1 MKLGKAIVIIFAAV
15 TLILIPVSLLV
26 VSDTSV
32 DPADYTL
39 EFQGRFYDAK
49 IGGESG
55 FGFFK
60 FVTGGASLFDPNA
73 WNTAFTAEPFLGLA
87 TGTFMMILWYV
98 GMGMILV
105 GIIVAFFKLKLS
117 SLFFGLALI
126 ADIGQPIVWFLG
138 MKASGVPANIRLI
151 PIPLGALLLL
161 VTILIALTSKK
172 KESYYYSPGYSYGY
186 GRR

>member
-1 MKLGKAIVIIFAAV
+1 MGKAIVIIFAAV
-15 TLILIPVSLLV
+15 SLILVPVSLLYV
-26 VSDTSV
+26 ADTNV
-32 DPADYTL
+32 IPADYTL

-60 FVTGGASLFDPNA
+60 FLTPDTSIFNPDA
-73 WNTAFTAEPFLGLA
+73 WNQAFPDEPIIGLQ

-98 GMGMILV
+98 GMGMIVV
-105 GIIVAFFKLKLS
+105 GIIVAFFRLKLS
-117 SLFFGLALI
+117 SLFFILAFVADGL
-126 ADIGQPIVWFLG
+126 QPVIWFLG
-138 MKASGVPANIRLI
+138 MRAEGLPANIRFFPI
-151 PIPLGALLLL
+151 PISALFLL
-161 VTILIALTSKK
+161 VTIIIALTSKK

>member
-15 TLILIPVSLLV
+15 TLILVPVSLLV
-26 VSDTSV
+26 VSDQSV
-32 DPADYTL
+32 DPADYTI

-49 IGGESG
+49 IGGPTP

-60 FVTGGASLFDPNA
+60 FVTGGGSFFDPNA
-73 WNTAFTAEPFLGLA
+73 WNAAFTAEPIFGLA

-98 GMGMILV
+98 GMGMIV
-105 GIIVAFFKLKLS
+105 IGIIVAFFKLKLS
-117 SLFFGLALI
+117 SLFFGLAFI
-126 ADIGQPIVWFLG
+126 ADLGQSLIWFFG
-138 MKASGVPANIRLI
+138 MKATGIPATTKLI
-151 PIPLGALLLL
+151 PIPLGALLILA
-161 VTILIALTSKK
+161 TIIIALTSKK

>member
-15 TLILIPVSLLV
+15 TLVLVPVSLLIV
-26 VSDTSV
+26 T
-32 DPADYTL
+32 DPAGFTM

-49 IGGESG
+49 VGNESG

-60 FVTGGASLFDPNA
+60 FLTSGASIFSPQS
-73 WNTAFTAEPFLGLA
+73 WNDAFTDEPFLGLA

-98 GMGMILV
+98 GMGMIV
-105 GIIVAFFKLKLS
+105 IGIIVAFFKLKLS
-117 SLFFGLALI
+117 SLFFILAFI
-126 ADIGQPIVWFLG
+126 ADGMQPIIWFLG
-138 MKASGVPANIRLI
+138 MRAAGPPPGTQYI
-151 PIPLGALLLL
+151 PIPLSALLLL
-161 VTILIALTSKK
+161 VTFIIALTSKK

>member
-15 TLILIPVSLLV
+15 TLVLVPVSLLI

-32 DPADYTL
+32 DPADFTI

-49 IGGESG
+49 IGETPP

-60 FVTGGASLFDPNA
+60 FVTGGGSFFDINA
-73 WNTAFTAEPFLGLA
+73 WNNAFTNEPFLGLP

-98 GMGMILV
+98 GMGMIV
-105 GIIVAFFKLKLS
+105 IGIIVAFFKLKLS
-117 SLFFGLALI
+117 SLFFILAFI
-126 ADIGQPIVWFLG
+126 ADFGQSLIWYFG
-138 MKASGVPANIRLI
+138 MKATGIPATTKLR

-161 VTILIALTSKK
+161 VTIIIALTSKK

>member
-15 TLILIPVSLLV
+15 TLILVPVSLLV
-26 VSDTSV
+26 VTDKSD
-32 DPADYTL
+32 DPAVFTI

-49 IGGESG
+49 VGDESG

-60 FVTGGASLFDPNA
+60 FLTSGTSIFNPDS
-73 WNTAFTAEPFLGLA
+73 WNTAFTAAPFLGLP

-98 GMGMILV
+98 GMGMIV
-105 GIIVAFFKLKLS
+105 IGIIVAFFKLKLS
-117 SLFFGLALI
+117 SLFFILAFI
-126 ADIGQPIVWFLG
+126 ADGMQPIVWFLG
-138 MKASGVPANIRLI
+138 MRSTGPATDQYI
-151 PIPLGALLLL
+151 PIPLSALILL